1 MRKYIVLCEDG
12 GKNFDVA
19 MFKIYEK
26 EKKQSKVSFRYHHK
40 LNRND
45 YMEFLERNKN
55 NKIHLYIDNPMIT
68 SPLED
73 VDERARAL
81 KYSSVLRDTLEEVKD
96 WLKMLEHLEII
107 GLRDVLF
114 RVSSVLSGNKA
125 RKDINNK

>member
-1 MRKYIVLCEDG
+1 MREYIVLCEDG

-26 EKKQSKVSFRYHHK
+26 EKKQSKVSFHYNHK
-40 LNRND
+40 LNKND

-68 SPLED
+68 NPLED

-81 KYSSVLRDTLEEVKD
+81 KYSSALRDTLEEVKD

>member
-12 GKNFDVA
+12 GKNYDVA

-26 EKKQSKVSFRYHHK
+26 EKNQSKVSFHYHHK

-68 SPLED
+68 NPLED

-107 GLRDVLF
+107 GLRDVLL
-114 RVSSVLSGNKA
+114 RVSSVLSGNRA

>member
-12 GKNFDVA
+12 GKNYDVA

-68 SPLED
+68 NPLED

-114 RVSSVLSGNKA
+114 RVSSVLSGNRA